1 MSDEK
6 PKSKIEIVPGRL
18 CRGKYPVAFK
28 YQGKVLFAQRVDPH
42 DSGKIDAFVAAAQE
56 KVPSLDP
63 EKIRDGILQLAAP
76 SAQQLAPATDDKEPD
91 YEAMLNDIP
100 RGCRDQAEEM
110 LNDRNLLRRVVDD
123 IHRLGV
129 AGEKKLAATIYLI
142 GVSRR
147 FAKPLAGRIHGH
159 TSTGKSF
166 VTEQVSKLFPA
177 DSIIH
182 ANQMTPQALFH
193 MKPGSLTHRWV
204 VCGERS
210 RLEND
215 ETAEAMRALREMLA
229 SGRLSKL
236 MPVRVGGAIETMLIE
251 QAGPIAFTESSSQS
265 RIFGEDA
272 NRCLNLASDERQEQT
287 RRILRAAASEVFASN
302 ERDELILRHH
312 AIQHL
317 IAMIPAR
324 VVIPYAEPLAELF
337 PSVRPEA
344 RRAFGQVL
352 SMIKAVTLLHHLQR
366 DKSEDGG
373 FIANADD
380 YRIARFLLD
389 GPMSRAIGGGVSD
402 SAKRLGEQLRSWFQ
416 AASFS
421 TTQVY
426 AKVNFSDHAVRGW
439 LSELTH
445 AGVLEILEQ
454 GGRGK
459 AYTYHFAHVRPPGFE
474 TNCMMMPQV
483 SILPLPEDIMNC

>member
-1 MSDEK
+1 MSDATPE
-6 PKSKIEIVPGRL
+6 SKIEIVFGAL
-18 CRGKYPVAFK
+18 CRGNWPVSLV
-28 YQGKVLFAQRVDPH
+28 YDGKVLLAKRVDPY

-56 KVPSLDP
+56 LVPSLDP
-63 EKIRDGILQLAAP
+63 EEIRDGILQRATL
-76 SAQQLAPATDDKEPD
+76 SAQQPAPATEDKEPD
-91 YEAMLNDIP
+91 HEAMLNDIP
-100 RGCRDQAEEM
+100 DSCRDQAEEM
-110 LNDRNLLRRVVDD
+110 LNDPNLLRRVVDD

-129 AGEKKLAATIYLI
+129 AGEKKLAATVYLI

-147 FAKPLAGRIHGH
+147 LAKPLAGRIHGH

-215 ETAEAMRALREMLA
+215 EAAEATRALREMLA
-229 SGRLSKL
+229 AGRLSKL
-236 MPVRVGGAIETMLIE
+236 MPVKIGGAIETVLIE
-251 QAGPIAFTESSSQS
+251 QEGPIAFTESSTQS

-272 NRCLNLASDERQEQT
+272 NRCLNLTSDERQEQT
-287 RRILRAAASEVFASN
+287 RRILRAAASEAFAPN
-302 ERDELILRHH
+302 DRDELILRHH
-312 AIQHL
+312 AMQHL
-317 IAMIPAR
+317 IAMMPAH
-324 VVIPYAEPLAELF
+324 VLIPYAEPLAESF
-337 PSVRPEA
+337 PSERPEA

-352 SMIKAVTLLHHLQR
+352 SMIKAVTLLHHRQR
-366 DKSEDGG
+366 DENEDGG
-373 FIANADD
+373 FIADVDD

-389 GPMSRAIGGGVSD
+389 GPMCRAIGGGVSD
-402 SAKRLGEQLRSWFQ
+402 SARRLCDQLRSWFP

-421 TTQVY
+421 STQVY
-426 AKVNFSDHAVRGW
+426 SRVNFSDHAVRGW

-445 AGVLEILEQ
+445 MGVLEIIEQ

-459 AYTYHFAHVRPPGFE
+459 AYTYRFAHIGPPGVDANPLMASQLSF
-474 TNCMMMPQV
+474 
-483 SILPLPEDIMNC
+483 LPPAENVMNW